1 MNNNF
6 EETDYSFDNFD
17 GNMDNELN
25 TDELVDVRIILTN
38 LDHLEFLSKAVS
50 NFDLSNFNVNISSII
65 PTKDIEIAKNTVIG
79 ADLVLVAA
87 ENNAEGNRLYQ
98 DFKKSLKNE
107 FNYIEY

>member
-1 MNNNF
+1 MVFNMNNDF
-6 EETDYSFDNFD
+6 EENDYGFNNFD
-17 GNMDNELN
+17 DSMENGLN

-79 ADLVLVAA
+79 AVYR
-87 ENNAEGNRLYQ
+87 NSNRRFGSQ
-98 DFKKSLKNE
+98 NGIFE
-107 FNYIEY
+107 R